1 MKPSSLFSP
10 SSWRK
15 KKRSPSTQVDHSL
28 PTSPVSSTFQQSA
41 PSSLRCSLSERAEVN
56 SDTFSLAYPL
66 STTEP
71 RPLEN
76 GTRPPR
82 RPPRPPGLDLHA
94 PLLQSSA
101 SCPSVPVSPKSP
113 GTPKH
118 DLCAPPLSPSHSCPP
133 MRYGESEQSHSNSDI
148 LKSKRSM
155 PQLDGVWKGF
165 LKELDEDPLTFQL
178 PSNLAQTHSHHNSQP
193 RCRGHRSVSSSI
205 PKSKSTHD
213 LSVHADMSLPGRRN
227 KPLQRSPFSEPLYT
241 PLSSPKPNRPKLI
254 LSQTPKDPLHELDE
268 GDLTLSFPAP
278 PPLFIRRKVGPLPAL
293 KPRSDTPPS
302 PAMCSSTSSSDS
314 TPVAT
319 PTTATPTQSSPKI
332 PPLMITKKS
341 SSSVN
346 SPSLSNCFHSLTVL
360 AKRLF

>member
-1 MKPSSLFSP
+1 
-10 SSWRK
+10 
-15 KKRSPSTQVDHSL
+15 
-28 PTSPVSSTFQQSA
+28 
-41 PSSLRCSLSERAEVN
+41 
-56 SDTFSLAYPL
+56 
-66 STTEP
+66 
-71 RPLEN
+71 
-76 GTRPPR
+76 
-82 RPPRPPGLDLHA
+82 
-94 PLLQSSA
+94 
-101 SCPSVPVSPKSP
+101 
-113 GTPKH
+113 
-118 DLCAPPLSPSHSCPP
+118 

-213 LSVHADMSLPGRRN
+213 LSVHADMPPPGRRN

-341 SSSVN
+341 SSSVIAPLSPTASIP
-346 SPSLSNCFHSLTVL
+346 SPSSPRDFSDPRSRSLRLIQSISDLPSSRSRAPGGPKMSLDRERDLRTVSSARRRCSSQKNPKPTAETQYPYSQNPPQGPL
-360 AKRLF
+360 EWDVGVAF